1 MVKIEKFSMFMRRVR
16 MKEEINFFFV
26 ITNISSAMT
35 ILTRIYGGI
44 QNGSVKFKIEIQTQY
59 SKVRLETICEL
70 AMKATYKL

>member
-1 MVKIEKFSMFMRRVR
+1 MVWIEKISIFMKRAR
-16 MKEEINFFFV
+16 MKEEVFFFV

-35 ILTRIYGGI
+35 ILTKRYGGI

-70 AMKATYKL
+70 AIKTTYKL

>member
-1 MVKIEKFSMFMRRVR
+1 MQGSI
-16 MKEEINFFFV
+16 FFV

-35 ILTRIYGGI
+35 ILTRRYGGI